1 MDYYGN
7 NNDMGEN
14 RDQDPFAPGYYQP
27 GPSNPGSCGEPGFT
41 GFHDGPSGPEK
52 PKKPRK
58 NRTAWK
64 VVALCLV
71 CAVIGA
77 SIHPLYELAS
87 GGNNTTLYVG
97 DRQPTQLNLTAVD
110 TEKEMT
116 TAEIYAAYVG
126 STVGITVDIVSTN
139 IFGQTVTG
147 AAAGSGF
154 VITEDGY
161 ILTNYHV
168 IADANSITVAFV
180 DGTTYPATYVG
191 GEEANDIAV
200 IKINATGLTPVVI
213 GSSDDMLVG
222 EQVTA
227 IGNPLGELTFTETT
241 GIISALNRSI
251 TMSDGSQLF
260 FETLIIATGAS
271 AKYLG
276 LESESKFRGM
286 GVSACATCDGFFYR
300 DRTVAVVGG
309 GDSACEEALYLSG
322 LARKVYM
329 IVRKDYLRASE
340 AMKSRVMSTANIEV
354 LFGCSTREILG
365 DALGVTGARL
375 ARENGEIFEIKIDGF
390 FLAIGRHPNT
400 EWLGGGLALTQDG
413 YIKSEGV
420 KTEVEGVFVAGD
432 VRNTDF
438 RQAITAAADGCRAA
452 LEAEKYIKNKF

>member
-1 MDYYGN
+1 MERIKCLVIGGGPAGYTAAIYAC
-7 NNDMGEN
+7 
-14 RDQDPFAPGYYQP
+14 RAALDPTLVE
-27 GPSNPGSCGEPGFT
+27 GPEPGGQLIT
-41 GFHDGPSGPEK
+41 TTKIENYPGFAEGIDAQQLMMDM
-52 PKKPRK
+52 
-58 NRTAWK
+58 RTQA
-64 VVALCLV
+64 
-71 CAVIGA
+71 
-77 SIHPLYELAS
+77 
-87 GGNNTTLYVG
+87 
-97 DRQPTQLNLTAVD
+97 LNL
-110 TEKEMT
+110 
-116 TAEIYAAYVG
+116 
-126 STVGITVDIVSTN
+126 
-139 IFGQTVTG
+139 
-147 AAAGSGF
+147 
-154 VITEDGY
+154 
-161 ILTNYHV
+161 
-168 IADANSITVAFV
+168 
-180 DGTTYPATYVG
+180 GTTF
-191 GEEANDIAV
+191 IS
-200 IKINATGLTPVVI
+200 
-213 GSSDDMLVG
+213 GSAQSCDF
-222 EQVTA
+222 ENKSVT
-227 IGNPLGELTFTETT
+227 L
-241 GIISALNRSI
+241 
-251 TMSDGSQLF
+251 SDGSQLF
-260 FETLIIATGAS
+260 FESLIIATGAS

-340 AMKSRVMSTANIEV
+340 AMKSRVMSTSNIEV

>member
-1 MDYYGN
+1 MERIKCLVIGGGPAGYTAAIYACRAALDPTLVEGPEPGGQLITTTKIENYPGFAEGIDAQQLMMDMRTQALNLGTTFISGSAQSC
-7 NNDMGEN
+7 DFEN
-14 RDQDPFAPGYYQP
+14 R
-27 GPSNPGSCGEPGFT
+27 S
-41 GFHDGPSGPEK
+41 
-52 PKKPRK
+52 
-58 NRTAWK
+58 
-64 VVALCLV
+64 V
-71 CAVIGA
+71 
-77 SIHPLYELAS
+77 
-87 GGNNTTLYVG
+87 TL
-97 DRQPTQLNLTAVD
+97 N
-110 TEKEMT
+110 
-116 TAEIYAAYVG
+116 
-126 STVGITVDIVSTN
+126 
-139 IFGQTVTG
+139 
-147 AAAGSGF
+147 
-154 VITEDGY
+154 
-161 ILTNYHV
+161 
-168 IADANSITVAFV
+168 
-180 DGTTYPATYVG
+180 
-191 GEEANDIAV
+191 
-200 IKINATGLTPVVI
+200 
-213 GSSDDMLVG
+213 
-222 EQVTA
+222 
-227 IGNPLGELTFTETT
+227 
-241 GIISALNRSI
+241 
-251 TMSDGSQLF
+251 DGSQLF

-340 AMKSRVMSTANIEV
+340 AMKSRVMSTSNIEV
-354 LFGCSTREILG
+354 LFGCSTSEILG

-400 EWLGGGLALTQDG
+400 EWLGGRLALTQDG